1 MAALAQP
8 LRLLDLFR
16 YFKGEPHQ
24 MAAITELEA
33 VITKKNPHILGRD
46 QGWYKTWTQ
55 AGKTPEPA
63 WLAPCLGLIR
73 EFEGCQL
80 IAYKCPAGVWTIG
93 WGTTRLIDRPVQEG
107 DMIPQQ
113 LADELLRNEV
123 EIKARGVLQLLPL
136 AKDWS
141 GHRIAALV
149 SWAYNVGLGAVEDST
164 LRRRLLDLED
174 PAVAVLEE
182 LPRWNKANG
191 RELPGLSRRRA
202 AEVKLFLGS
211 APAQLSAESEAEV
224 LPARLS
230 PKAAFT
236 LHLTPHIRL
245 GEFALDQPERRFQ
258 YQHQVDTAAELACF
272 LERVREAFGGQPVII
287 TSGYRPPAINKACGG
302 AAHSEH
308 LYAVQ
313 REGAVD
319 FYVDGADINAVQSFC
334 DQHWPHSLGYGAQRG
349 FVHLGRRAS
358 GERRRWDY

>member
-1 MAALAQP
+1 
-8 LRLLDLFR
+8 
-16 YFKGEPHQ
+16 
-24 MAAITELEA
+24 
-33 VITKKNPHILGRD
+33 
-46 QGWYKTWTQ
+46 
-55 AGKTPEPA
+55 
-63 WLAPCLGLIR
+63 
-73 EFEGCQL
+73 
-80 IAYKCPAGVWTIG
+80 
-93 WGTTRLIDRPVQEG
+93 
-107 DMIPQQ
+107 MIPQQ